1 VSPLGKSTVASAH
14 ANESWLVPPG
24 APAPHSANCQTTPAS
39 FPTRPLSQA
48 PKERFGNFASRL
60 EAGIR
65 CAADIA
71 RFSNDSDWAATLK
84 HTHNAMRKIFIFL
97 HAFFSI

>member
-1 VSPLGKSTVASAH
+1 LNVPIEMPTITVSPLGKSTVASAH
-14 ANESWLVPPG
+14 AN
-24 APAPHSANCQTTPAS
+24 CQTTPAS
-39 FPTRPLSQA
+39 FPTRALSQVT
-48 PKERFGNFASRL
+48 KERFGNFASRL

-71 RFSNDSDWAATLK
+71 RFSNESDWAATLK